1 MQGGKYMAGE
11 NNSIDNNEP
20 IDEIV
25 SIEISRDK
33 MLGVIW
39 FDAPQNGGKKLSEDQ
54 IKYEIGKKGIKKG
67 IDLEVLSEIVNNR
80 RYNYKYIIAKGMQA
94 KDGQDAIL
102 TLAFD
107 TNQIK
112 NFTPKQNKDGTVDFK
127 ELHVV
132 HNVKKGDLLATKV
145 PATEGIEGYNVLDQK
160 IRAKKGK
167 DIRMPKGK
175 NTEILADGLTLIAS
189 VDGKLEYDG
198 HNIYINT
205 VYTLNG
211 DLDSGVGN
219 IDFLG
224 SVVINGSVKSGY
236 TIKAEGSVEVKGSVE
251 DAVIIAGGDILL
263 GYGIQGT
270 DSGQLVSEG
279 NIVAKFIQ
287 NAVVAARKDVIT
299 EAIIHSHVSAG
310 GSIKVES
317 GKGTIVGG
325 SAAATNM
332 ILAKSIG
339 SPMGTVTMVQIG
351 ILPSIYKKHKDIE
364 VHLNKNKESLEKVEQ
379 SIKFLLTKSKQI
391 RLDPQK
397 QLMLQKL
404 NDSRMPLIDEIEKLK
419 RDYTELSDMLRDAQ
433 DGIIKATDTVYPGVK
448 VIIGSSIKYIDDTQ
462 IHCTIRKVDGDIYIG
477 A

>member
-1 MQGGKYMAGE
+1 MSEK
-11 NNSIDNNEP
+11 NEKSNKDQP
-20 IDEIV
+20 VSEIV
-25 SIEISRDK
+25 KIEVSRDK
-33 MLGVIW
+33 MLGVVW
-39 FDAPQNGGKKLSEDQ
+39 FEEPQNGGNKLSADQ
-54 IKYEIGKKGIKKG
+54 IKLEIEKKGINQG
-67 IDLEVLSEIVNNR
+67 VIVDVLNEIMRTR
-80 RYNYKYIIAKGMQA
+80 RYGYKYIIAKGVQPQDG
-94 KDGQDAIL
+94 KDAVL
-102 TLAFD
+102 TLNFD
-107 TNQIK
+107 IEEIK
-112 NFTPKQNKDGTVDFK
+112 SFKPKQKLDGTVDFK
-127 ELHVV
+127 DLHTVY
-132 HNVKKGDLLATKV
+132 NVKKGDLLAKKN
-145 PATEGIEGYNVLDQK
+145 PATEGIEGYNVLGQIIK
-160 IRAKKGK
+160 AKKGK
-167 DIRMPKGK
+167 DARMPKGK
-175 NTEILADGLTLIAS
+175 NTEILQDGLTLVSS

-263 GYGIQGT
+263 SYGIQGT

-287 NAVVAARKDVIT
+287 NAVVAARKDIIT

-310 GSIKVES
+310 GSVKVES

-339 SPMGTVTMVQIG
+339 SPMGTVTTVQIG

-364 VHLNKNKESLEKVEQ
+364 NELSKNKESLIKVEQ
-379 SIKFLLTKSKQI
+379 SIKFLFTKSKQVG
-391 RLDPQK
+391 LDVQK
-397 QLMLQKL
+397 QAMLQKL
-404 NDSRMPLIDEIEKLK
+404 NDSRMPLVETIEKLK
-419 RDYTELSDMLRDAQ
+419 KEYTELSDMLRDAQ

-448 VIIGSSIKYIDDTQ
+448 VIIGNSTKYIDDTQ
-462 IHCTIRKVDGDIYIG
+462 IHCTIRKLEGDIYIG